1 VPSVVGTSR
10 GRAQE
15 RRRRLVAGVLVVMLV
30 LGIAAV
36 LISTL
41 TG

>member
-1 VPSVVGTSR
+1 MGMGGT
-10 GRAQE
+10 GE
-15 RRRRLVAGVLVVMLV
+15 RRRRLVAGVVVLALV

-41 TG
+41 SR

>member
-1 VPSVVGTSR
+1 MGTGG

-15 RRRRLVAGVLVVMLV
+15 RRQRLVAGVLVVMLV

-41 TG
+41 AG